1 MSFNV
6 NDLKPIIEALLMASE
21 QPLSVNMITDLLTR
35 ETVPNKEMIR
45 EALELLQEDCAARGI
60 ELKEVASG
68 FRYQAKQEYAH
79 WISKLWEERAP
90 RYSRAFLET
99 LVLIAYRQPITRG
112 EIEEIRGVTVNSN
125 IIKGLIERE
134 WIKVVGQR
142 EVPGKPELLGTTKE
156 FLDYFNLKSLTD
168 LPALSDI
175 QDIDQQ
181 AIELERQLQLQV
193 VTLDDNTREFVS
205 ESVEAIPE
213 DAEIA
218 VDTEHA
224 VQHMEIEKET

>member
-6 NDLKPIIEALLMASE
+6 NDLKPIIEAVLMASE
-21 QPLSVNMITDLLTR
+21 QPLSVTMIAQLLTS

-45 EALELLQEDCAARGI
+45 EALELLQEDCAGRGI
-60 ELKEVASG
+60 DLKEVASG

-99 LVLIAYRQPITRG
+99 LVLIAYRQPITRA

-193 VTLDDNTREFVS
+193 VTLDDNTREFVTENS
-205 ESVEAIPE
+205 EA
-213 DAEIA
+213 
-218 VDTEHA
+218 
-224 VQHMEIEKET
+224 Q

>member
-6 NDLKPIIEALLMASE
+6 NDLKPILESLLMASE
-21 QPLSVNMITDLLTR
+21 QPLSVTMLAQLLTA
-35 ETVPNKEMIR
+35 ETAPNKEMIR
-45 EALELLQEDCAARGI
+45 DALALLQEDCATRGI

-79 WISKLWEERAP
+79 WISRLWEERAP

-99 LVLIAYRQPITRG
+99 LVLIAYRQPITRA

-156 FLDYFNLKSLTD
+156 FLDYFNLKSLSD
-168 LPALSDI
+168 LPPLSEI

-193 VTLDDNTREFVS
+193 VTLDDNTREF
-205 ESVEAIPE
+205 IPE
-213 DAEIA
+213 TMDVE
-218 VDTEHA
+218 V
-224 VQHMEIEKET
+224 VLEKT

>member
-6 NDLKPIIEALLMASE
+6 NDLKPIIEAVLMASE

-45 EALELLQEDCAARGI
+45 EALALLQEDCAARGI

-156 FLDYFNLKSLTD
+156 FLDYFNLKSLSD

-205 ESVEAIPE
+205 ESVE
-213 DAEIA
+213 
-218 VDTEHA
+218 
-224 VQHMEIEKET
+224 IEKIE

>member
-1 MSFNV
+1 MSLDI
-6 NDLKPIIEALLMASE
+6 NDLKPIVEAVIMASE
-21 QPLSVNMITDLLTR
+21 QPLSVAQLAQVFSEEEVPDVKLL
-35 ETVPNKEMIR
+35 R
-45 EALELLQEDCAARGI
+45 EAITELQAECSTRGI

-68 FRYQAKQEYAH
+68 FRYQAKQAYAH
-79 WISKLWEERAP
+79 WISKLWEERSP

-99 LVLIAYRQPITRG
+99 LVLIAYRQPITRA

-156 FLDYFNLKSLTD
+156 FLDYFNLKNLTD
-168 LPALSDI
+168 LPALSDL

-181 AIELERQLQLQV
+181 AVELERQLQLQV
-193 VTLDDNTREFVS
+193 VTLDENTLEFADPLTLPS
-205 ESVEAIPE
+205 PAGGRGEE
-213 DAEIA
+213 DVTA
-218 VDTEHA
+218 
-224 VQHMEIEKET
+224 

>member
-6 NDLKPIIEALLMASE
+6 NDLKPIIEAVIMSSE
-21 QPLSVNMITDLLTR
+21 QPLSVTMIAELLTT
-35 ETVPNKEMIR
+35 ESAPNKEMIR
-45 EALELLQEDCAARGI
+45 EAIELLQEDCIGRGI
-60 ELKEVASG
+60 QLKEVASG
-68 FRYQAKQEYAH
+68 FRYQARQEYAH
-79 WISKLWEERAP
+79 WIGRLWEERAP

-99 LVLIAYRQPITRG
+99 LVLIAYRQPITRA

-168 LPALSDI
+168 LPTLADL

-205 ESVEAIPE
+205 EPSEA
-213 DAEIA
+213 
-218 VDTEHA
+218 
-224 VQHMEIEKET
+224 Q

>member
-6 NDLKPIIEALLMASE
+6 NDLKPIIEAVLMASE
-21 QPLSVNMITDLLTR
+21 QPLSVTMIAQLLTS

-45 EALELLQEDCAARGI
+45 EALELLQEDCAGRGI
-60 ELKEVASG
+60 DLKEVASG

-99 LVLIAYRQPITRG
+99 LVLIAYRQPITRA

-156 FLDYFNLKSLTD
+156 FLDYFNLKNLSD

-193 VTLDDNTREFVS
+193 VTLDDNTREFVTENS
-205 ESVEAIPE
+205 EA
-213 DAEIA
+213 
-218 VDTEHA
+218 
-224 VQHMEIEKET
+224 Q

>member
-6 NDLKPIIEALLMASE
+6 NDLKPIIEAVIMASE
-21 QPLSVNMITDLLTR
+21 QPLSVTMIADLLTT
-35 ETVPNKEMIR
+35 ESAPNKEMIR
-45 EALELLQEDCAARGI
+45 EAIELLQEDCIGRGI
-60 ELKEVASG
+60 QLKEVASG
-68 FRYQAKQEYAH
+68 FRYQARQEYAH
-79 WISKLWEERAP
+79 WISRLWEERAP

-99 LVLIAYRQPITRG
+99 LVLIAYRQPITRA

-168 LPALSDI
+168 LPPLADL

-181 AIELERQLQLQV
+181 AMELERQLQLQV
-193 VTLDDNTREFVS
+193 VTLDDNTREFVP
-205 ESVEAIPE
+205 ESVEVA
-213 DAEIA
+213 
-218 VDTEHA
+218 
-224 VQHMEIEKET
+224 IEKAE